1 MKEKTNKNIITEIE
15 YYQEANETLDDN
27 TVLDNG
33 TMKMTTNDS
42 VENETTEHQVNNL
55 ETGG

>member
-42 VENETTEHQVNNL
+42 VEN
-55 ETGG
+55 